1 MKLALQTSMCDSLS
15 AEWIDLKFSDKVFF
29 FAYYYSIWSE
39 LTSQVGCE
47 TLTLGQC
54 EKFKMAHFYV

>member
-39 LTSQVGCE
+39 LTSQGGCE
-47 TLTLGQC
+47 TRTLEKF
-54 EKFKMAHFYV
+54 EKFKTTQFYV